1 MKLSERALH
10 LTPSEPRRIYD
21 EAQKYRGV
29 IDLTLGDPDL
39 PPPENVRRAGCRAI
53 EAGKTRYSANA
64 GLRELRDAIAA
75 EAAKE
80 YGMTFDPAS
89 EIIVTVGAM
98 ESAYL
103 TLWSLLDPGDEAII
117 PAPFWINYGEVGKSL
132 NAKPVFVETRPE
144 DAFVVR
150 PEEVE
155 KRITPR
161 TRVLVLNSPANPTGA
176 VIPGPVLDQ
185 LAELAVRHDLMVVSD
200 EIYSHL
206 VFDGKRAE
214 SILTRPG
221 MRGRTAVVNGFS
233 KRYAMTGWRV
243 GWTLAPA
250 PLVRVMTL
258 MTENIVACAPLPS
271 QYAAIEALSD
281 RTDESYIRREFEKR
295 RNCVL
300 EELRSIPEIRCHGI
314 PATFYGFLD
323 VSASGMTG
331 EEFAMELLKTKQ
343 VALIHGSAYGGA
355 AYRDFVRI
363 AFTMDCTE
371 LRKAFARIREFL
383 RERGKTPKEPQSTG
397 SFS

>member
-1 MKLSERALH
+1 MKLSERAEKLV
-10 LTPSEPRRIYD
+10 PSEPRRIYD
-21 EAQKYRGV
+21 EAQKYTGV

-39 PPPENVRRAGCRAI
+39 PPPENVRQAGCRAI

-64 GLRELRDAIAA
+64 GLLELRKAIAEDA
-75 EAAKE
+75 RKE

-103 TLWSLLDPGDEAII
+103 CLWSLLDPGDEAII
-117 PAPFWINYGEVGKSL
+117 PAPFWINYGEVVKSL
-132 NAKPVFVETRPE
+132 GAKPIFLETRPE
-144 DAFVVR
+144 DAFVVQ
-150 PEEVE
+150 PEEIR
-155 KRITPR
+155 KRITPK

-176 VIPGPVLDQ
+176 VIPGKILDQ
-185 LAELAVRHDLMVVSD
+185 IAEIAKEHDLTVVSD
-200 EIYSHL
+200 EIYGHL
-206 VFDGKRAE
+206 VFDGKHAE
-214 SILTRPG
+214 SIMTRPG
-221 MRGRTAVVNGFS
+221 MRERTAVVNGFS

-250 PLVRVMTL
+250 PLVLAMTR

-300 EELRSIPEIRCHGI
+300 EELRTIPEITSTGI
-314 PATFYGFLD
+314 PATFYAFLD
-323 VSASGMTG
+323 ISRTGMSG
-331 EEFAMELLKTKQ
+331 EEFAMLLLKSKQ
-343 VALIHGSAYGGA
+343 VALIHGSAYGGP
-355 AYRDFVRI
+355 AYRNFIRI
-363 AFTMDCTE
+363 AFTMDCAE

-383 RERGKTPKEPQSTG
+383 AERKNK
-397 SFS
+397 

>member
-1 MKLSERALH
+1 MKLSDRAAG

-21 EAQKYRGV
+21 AAQKYSGV

-39 PPPENVRRAGCRAI
+39 PPPPNVREAACRAI

-64 GLRELRDAIAA
+64 GLPELRRAIAEDA
-75 EAAKE
+75 RKE

-103 TLWSLLDPGDEAII
+103 SLWSLLNAGDEAII
-117 PAPFWINYGEVGKSL
+117 PAPYWINYGEVVRSL
-132 NAKPVFVETRPE
+132 GAKPVFVETRPE

-150 PEEVE
+150 PEEIE
-155 KRITPR
+155 KRITAK
-161 TRVLVLNSPANPTGA
+161 TRLLVLNSPANPTGA
-176 VIPGPVLDQ
+176 VIPGETLDRIAGLVRKYD
-185 LAELAVRHDLMVVSD
+185 LAVVSD

-206 VFDGKRAE
+206 AFDGRKPE

-221 MRGRTAVVNGFS
+221 MRERTAVVNGFS

-250 PLVRVMTL
+250 PLIRVMTQ

-295 RNCVL
+295 RDCVM
-300 EELRSIPEIRCHGI
+300 EELRSIPEITCKEI

-323 VSASGMTG
+323 ISRTGLSG
-331 EEFAMELLKTKQ
+331 EEFALQLLRSKQ
-343 VALIHGSAYGGA
+343 VALIHGSTYGGD
-355 AYRDFVRI
+355 AYRNFVRI
-363 AFTMDCTE
+363 AFTMDTAK
-371 LRKAFARIREFL
+371 LREAFARIREFL
-383 RERGKTPKEPQSTG
+383 SELKAGKIR
-397 SFS
+397 